1 MSDLEF
7 KRFIYSLALCNTNVT
22 MKRILP
28 TIYFLFILS
37 VPAFSQ
43 CTTTN
48 ATSCVCPG
56 GGSNC
61 DLLPDIK
68 VSVDAL
74 QGSYTV
80 YTQTGNA
87 ASGSQ
92 GSNDGRLRL
101 TG

>member
-1 MSDLEF
+1 
-7 KRFIYSLALCNTNVT
+7 
-22 MKRILP
+22 MKQVLLLL
-28 TIYFLFILS
+28 LFAAITS
-37 VPAFSQ
+37 FAVAQ

-48 ATSCVCPG
+48 ATMCSCAG

-74 QGSYTV
+74 QASYTV
-80 YTQTGNA
+80 YTQSGNT

-92 GSNDGRLRL
+92 GK
-101 TG
+101 